1 MNIFL
6 PQSIQTQCELEEIA
20 AVNHQIID
28 PSSSSS
34 AIGIVQDGLIGAY
47 NMTDEKMTIDWRTAM
62 NLITCTNVE
71 DFSFFKD
78 KKNKEIKG
86 IDLYSLII
94 PKNINS
100 KNTSCKIVDGNLK
113 TQINKSLLKAG
124 AAKNIIQLIWEEYG
138 TDATKNFLNDA
149 QWLCN
154 VFNLHNGFSVGI
166 GDTFIEDKFKKDIN
180 NYIASI
186 DLKVDYE
193 ITKHENNPDFMEND
207 IYESLVR
214 NHLGQIRDQV
224 SKTVVEHIPD
234 DNSFKVMLKSGSKG
248 GPTNLGQMMGS
259 VGLQEVEGSL
269 VKKKYNRRT
278 LTYFHE
284 DDDRSHSRGLIKS
297 CYFDG
302 LQYPEFVYHALTGR
316 DGLIDTSIKTAETG
330 YAQRRL
336 VKSLEDI
343 LIKYDG
349 TVRLANDNL
358 IQIVYGDSGAD
369 TTKQYSYT
377 IDLVTLNDKDMKNKF
392 IFTESELKKIKNFT
406 SNDNKKLFKNIVSM
420 RNKLRISLLK
430 SCMAFNVMK
439 DSFYLPIN
447 LERFINNELNFN
459 TNNDVIND
467 GNYIIEKIEEIL
479 LNKNTSLILMSKKE
493 QLNTKSLKFK
503 DDRTSKSV
511 LRLALYD
518 ALSPKRVI
526 QEYKFSKK
534 QFDHVVDQ
542 ILDSFN
548 KNIIEPGEMV
558 GVIGA
563 QSAGAGITQMTLNS
577 FHVAGIST
585 LANTTQGVPRI
596 KEILSV
602 SKNPKTP
609 QMIIYLNKNIR
620 SSKEMSKKIASNLKY
635 TTLGHIRNRL
645 DIYYD
650 PEPYG
655 KNSLIKKDNVSKPFY
670 SRKLNKT
677 SCQVDV
683 DGLPWL
689 IRIELSRDKMI
700 EKEVDLLDIKSK
712 FCNWWERRFIDSK
725 LMKKEEKKVLQKIT
739 SIAVMSNSDN
749 DLQPVIHIR
758 FNCKDVDKVKDP
770 FETETLISF
779 IDNIIDKFKLKGI
792 SDVNQING
800 ILSKQVIKF
809 GKYNFDE
816 IEDVS
821 ITENTD
827 FSLEKEEEYII
838 YTAGVNLIDIRYIYG
853 IDLTRTISDNI
864 IEVYETFGIEIAR
877 TVLLREILN
886 AYSIS
891 GRSINYQHIS
901 ILVDMMT
908 TNGYLI
914 SIDRHGNN
922 KADVD
927 PLSKASFE
935 KTVEHLLT
943 AAVFGETDYMR
954 GISSRVMAGLV
965 IKAGTG
971 FPDIKFDTKMIEN
984 SNIFDSYEDGNVLE
998 NEGFANDIINNDKTS
1013 GADVFIPDF

>member
-6 PQSIQTQCELEEIA
+6 PQSIQAQCELEEIA

-28 PSSSSS
+28 PSSSNT

-47 NMTDEKMTIDWRTAM
+47 NMTDENMTIDWRTAM

-71 DFSFFKD
+71 DYSFFKD
-78 KKNKEIKG
+78 KKNKDIKG
-86 IDLYSLII
+86 MDLYSLII

-100 KNTSCKIVDGNLK
+100 NNTSCKVVNGDIQG
-113 TQINKSLLKAG
+113 QINKSLLKAG
-124 AAKNIIQLIWEEYG
+124 AGKNLIQLIWDEYG
-138 TDATKNFLNDA
+138 PDKTKNFLNDA

-166 GDTFIEDKFKKDIN
+166 GDTFIEDKFKKDIS
-180 NYIASI
+180 NYISSI

-207 IYESLVR
+207 IYEGQVR
-214 NHLGQIRDQV
+214 NHLGQIRDEV
-224 SKTVVEHIPD
+224 SKTVVNHIPD
-234 DNSFKVMLKSGSKG
+234 DNSFKIMLKSGSKG
-248 GPTNLGQMMGS
+248 GATNLGQMMGS
-259 VGLQEVEGSL
+259 VGLQEVEGNL

-369 TTKQYSYT
+369 TTKQYSYK
-377 IDLVTLNDKDMKNKF
+377 INMIMMNDKDMKEKY
-392 IFTESELKKIKNFT
+392 IFNDNELKKVKNF
-406 SNDNKKLFKNIVSM
+406 SQNDNKKLLKNILSM
-420 RNKLRISLLK
+420 RNKLRTSLLK
-430 SCMAFNVMK
+430 SCMAYNVMK
-439 DSFYLPIN
+439 ETFYFPVN
-447 LERFINNELNFN
+447 FDRNINNQLNLKN
-459 TNNDVIND
+459 NNDVLTD
-467 GNYIIEKIEEIL
+467 AGYIIEKLEEIL
-479 LNKNTSLILMSKKE
+479 LNENTSLILMSKKE
-493 QLNTKSLKFK
+493 QLNPKSLKFK
-503 DDRTSKSV
+503 DDRISKS
-511 LRLALYD
+511 LFRIALYD

-526 QEYKFSKK
+526 FEYKFSKN
-534 QFDHVVDQ
+534 QFDLIIDQ
-542 ILDSFN
+542 IIRTFN

-577 FHVAGIST
+577 FHSAGISA

-620 SSKEMSKKIASNLKY
+620 SSKEMSKKIGSNLKY

-645 DIYYD
+645 DIFYD
-650 PEPYG
+650 PDPYG
-655 KNSLIKKDNVSKPFY
+655 ENSIIKKDNVSKPFY
-670 SRKLNKT
+670 SRKLSKT

-683 DGLPWL
+683 EGLPWL
-689 IRIELSRDKMI
+689 IRIEISRDKMI

-739 SIAVMSNSDN
+739 SVAVMSNSDN

-770 FETETLISF
+770 FETETLINF

-816 IEDVS
+816 L
-821 ITENTD
+821 ENDTVD
-827 FSLEKEEEYII
+827 TNLDYSLQKEEEYII

-891 GRSINYQHIS
+891 GKSINYQHIS

-943 AAVFGETDYMR
+943 AAVFGETDHMR
-954 GISSRVMAGLV
+954 GISSRVMAGLC

-971 FPDIKFDTKMIEN
+971 FPDIKFNTKMIEN
-984 SNIFDSYEDGNVLE
+984 SNVFDFYDEDNVLE
-998 NEGFANDIINNDKTS
+998 NEGFANDIMSNNKMGS
-1013 GADVFIPDF
+1013 DVFIPDF